1 LLLARQTLL
10 TPYRSTTEDAL
21 VYDGDLVRFAEFR
34 EMVYG
39 KTEEDKGIRLAYT
52 LLVPV
57 EPDVIEEE
65 LDPYEYAT
73 VLLPKF
79 FNGSYFSGY
88 KYPARIL
95 FDVVIGYDRE
105 NKIVG
110 VTEANL
116 FAAIPPDESDQMIW
130 FSISKDESYKNTW
143 ELCLE
148 VSGKIRVEYALGKP
162 FNRFI
167 PVWDSKLLHP
177 SIQKEPQEWYTLD
190 VFFKHIFT
198 PALTALRRELTENL
212 YYIGPLRSAPQ
223 RPYIRRNVSGLDIGS
238 TGEYTIQ
245 QLHDHWEDDIR
256 FVALPDNAAEFEP
269 HQLQPTTMKLGTAV
283 RRALLLLGMEQ
294 EIKIER
300 PGQSY
305 EASLSL
311 MSEPETYVAITDV
324 GFGVSQILPVI
335 ALGLL
340 SPADALLLFEQP
352 EIHLHPRAQA
362 GLADFLLCLARS
374 GRRVVVE
381 THSDHMID
389 RFRRRMAE
397 DNSNTLENSVQVLF
411 VHPPAAGQGASIE
424 TAQID
429 RYGMITNW
437 PAGFLT
443 ESAKDARAT
452 MLAASNKRMREK
464 KEQKE

>member
-1 LLLARQTLL
+1 
-10 TPYRSTTEDAL
+10 
-21 VYDGDLVRFAEFR
+21 
-34 EMVYG
+34 
-39 KTEEDKGIRLAYT
+39 
-52 LLVPV
+52 
-57 EPDVIEEE
+57 
-65 LDPYEYAT
+65 
-73 VLLPKF
+73 
-79 FNGSYFSGY
+79 
-88 KYPARIL
+88 
-95 FDVVIGYDRE
+95 
-105 NKIVG
+105 
-110 VTEANL
+110 
-116 FAAIPPDESDQMIW
+116 
-130 FSISKDESYKNTW
+130 
-143 ELCLE
+143 
-148 VSGKIRVEYALGKP
+148 
-162 FNRFI
+162 
-167 PVWDSKLLHP
+167 
-177 SIQKEPQEWYTLD
+177 
-190 VFFKHIFT
+190 
-198 PALTALRRELTENL
+198 
-212 YYIGPLRSAPQ
+212 
-223 RPYIRRNVSGLDIGS
+223 
-238 TGEYTIQ
+238 
-245 QLHDHWEDDIR
+245 
-256 FVALPDNAAEFEP
+256 
-269 HQLQPTTMKLGTAV
+269 
-283 RRALLLLGMEQ
+283 MEQ

-397 DNSNTLENSVQVLF
+397 DSSNTLENSVQVLF

-437 PAGFLT
+437 PTGFLT

-464 KEQKE
+464 IESVYRY